1 MSGQKISSFEERFSE
16 LASQYPGSDSEKAK
30 LIGVSRQTISA
41 WRTGVRSPKQ
51 PMIIHIASIFKVSVE
66 WLMGFDVPMQ
76 ENDCDIFQYPGVLPV
91 TIHRVPI
98 LGGAACGEPL
108 YAPGDGTEYATTDGD
123 ISCDFALVAHGDSMT
138 GDRIHDG
145 DIVFFK
151 KQDDVEDGQIAAVS
165 IDDGVSIKRVKRLRA
180 PDGSVLFT
188 QLLSSNPTY
197 NSIDIG
203 GQNETRVVHILGKA
217 VAFKGKLNQ

>member
-1 MSGQKISSFEERFSE
+1 MKDIQLDEIHERLFSAIQSSGLSYGELSKITGIPKSAIQRYATGETIKIPMDRLHALAIATNTSDAQLMGWQNSSE
-16 LASQYPGSDSEKAK
+16 P
-30 LIGVSRQTISA
+30 
-41 WRTGVRSPKQ
+41 
-51 PMIIHIASIFKVSVE
+51 SIFSK
-66 WLMGFDVPMQ
+66 
-76 ENDCDIFQYPGVLPV
+76 YPEVLPV

-165 IDDGVSIKRVKRLRA
+165 IDDGVSIKRVSRIRMPNGDVA
-180 PDGSVLFT
+180 FT
-188 QLLSSNPTY
+188 QLLSSNPAY
-197 NSIDIG
+197 AAINIG
-203 GQNETRVVHILGKA
+203 GPDEVREVHIIGKA
-217 VAFKGKLNQ
+217 IAFKGRLNQ